1 MAATSVRVFITPN
14 FQAIDWEAET
24 SAAWCNGQKNLIFM
38 YVDIWNL
45 VAEKHCFGLKVVIS
59 ERISFGG
66 GGCSQT
72 FLPTGYLRTH
82 IATD

>member
-66 GGCSQT
+66 GMLPD
-72 FLPTGYLRTH
+72 LPTYWVLTH
-82 IATD
+82 TYSN